1 MPANKKTQLLLV
13 LFLFATIPVTLSQR
27 ADLEQRFELA
37 KDLDDRGD
45 RPAAFRTLD
54 TLLTLPDARQDSFF
68 GEALWLK
75 GRLLQ
80 KDGAYQASIDT
91 YRNLMDW
98 STARGDSSLISD
110 SYMEIGHALFL
121 QGKKDSA
128 FVYTTASL
136 DMEEAKGD
144 RKRIRDRLIYLATI
158 RFSQN
163 GFTNSLELSLR
174 SLRMAET
181 DQDTVDIARAYQ
193 QIALS
198 YKKQDQFGLADS
210 IYRKSLTLAREYGDG
225 WTLLGLLNDYGL
237 VAKALKDYDRALAA
251 FNEALG
257 WANKLNYPY
266 ANAVIQA
273 NRGVVFYLQGHLS
286 RGDSILAYA
295 ANLADELNIRGP
307 KAETN
312 IYRGKIR
319 FDRGQFDKALV
330 FTRRGLEIARAIG
343 DADKTLVARE
353 SMVQIL
359 KAQGAYADALNEYER
374 YVELQDS
381 LNKAE
386 TAGQIA
392 LLEQSYQAEKKE
404 RLLAQQTDQIEIL
417 EQKNQLARQQRRL
430 IFGGSLILLIL
441 LIGGFFL
448 WNRERSLQQ
457 QRLRKES
464 EQWQALNEQKSRFLT
479 NIAHELRTPL
489 TLVSGP
495 MDHYLHQYGTQLPEK
510 QYLWLSKISRNS
522 HRLNEMVK
530 EILDLARLEDQQIK
544 PDPTPT
550 ELPRLL
556 KRTFLHF
563 ESAAQVKGQTFE
575 LDLDTTLPQWVELDV
590 SKTEKVLNNLLS
602 NAIKFTPYAGKVKMQ
617 AAPQGGKLLVTV
629 SDTGR
634 GIPSEE
640 LPMVFDRY
648 FQTRRHDLP
657 LEGGSGIGLA
667 LTKELVELME
677 GSISVDSTLGRG
689 TTFRVTLPLLET
701 SPAESVRPVIEL
713 PANGNGNG
721 QGAKAHPGASNG
733 LTVQSGQILL
743 VEDNT
748 DMQNYIRELLEP
760 TYEVITATD
769 GTRALELIREE
780 GIRPDLI
787 VSDLMMPG
795 MDGFTLLH
803 HLKQDE
809 YLAAVPTVMLT
820 ARSDQQD
827 RLQALTMG
835 VDDYLTKPFS
845 PVELQIRIHNLLQ
858 FSQKRKT
865 ATVAAGDDDA
875 PRPDGVVLKPADR
888 AWLKE
893 VEELLQ
899 KEVSNARFANTD
911 LAEAMNL
918 SERQLTRRIKQLTG
932 LSPKRYLREIR
943 LQSARH
949 LLERGKVATVSEAS
963 YEVGFET
970 PDYFSKLFTDRFGRR
985 PSDYL

>member
-1 MPANKKTQLLLV
+1 MPSNNKAQLLLV
-13 LFLFATIPVTLSQR
+13 LFLFISVPITLAQR
-27 ADLEQRFELA
+27 AELEQRFESA
-37 KDLDDRGD
+37 KDLDEGGD
-45 RPAAFRTLD
+45 RMAAFHSLD

-75 GRLLQ
+75 GRLHQ

-91 YRNLMDW
+91 YRDLLDW
-98 STARGDSSLISD
+98 STDRGDSSLISD

-128 FVYTTASL
+128 FTYTTLSL
-136 DMEEAKGD
+136 DIEEGKGD

-174 SLRMAET
+174 SLRMAEA

-193 QIALS
+193 QIALA
-198 YKKQDQFGLADS
+198 YKKQDQFEYADS
-210 IYRKSLTLAREYGDG
+210 IYRKSLALAREYGDG

-237 VAKALKDYDRALAA
+237 VAKALQDYDRALAA
-251 FNEALG
+251 YDEALS

-266 ANAVIQA
+266 ANAIIHT
-273 NRGVVFYLQGHLS
+273 NRGVVFYLQGDLN
-286 RGDSILAYA
+286 RADSILAYA
-295 ANLADELNIRGP
+295 ANLADELNISAP

-319 FDRGQFDKALV
+319 FDRGQLDEALT
-330 FTRRGLEIARAIG
+330 FIRRGLDIARKIG
-343 DADKTLVARE
+343 DTDKTLAARE
-353 SMVQIL
+353 SMVYIL
-359 KAQGAYADALNEYER
+359 KAQGAYAAALSEYER
-374 YVELQDS
+374 YVDLQDS
-381 LNKAE
+381 LNKAA

-404 RLLAQQTDQIEIL
+404 RLLSQQNEQIEFL

-430 IFGGSLILLIL
+430 IFGGSLILLL
-441 LIGGFFL
+441 LFIGAFLL

-457 QRLRKES
+457 KQLKKES
-464 EQWQALNEQKSRFLT
+464 EQWQTLNEQKSRFIT

-495 MDHYLHQYGTQLPEK
+495 MDHYLHQFGSQLPDK
-510 QYLWLSKISRNS
+510 QRNWLTKISRNS
-522 HRLNEMVK
+522 HRLNDMVK
-530 EILDLARLEDQQIK
+530 EILDLARLEDQHIR
-544 PDPTPT
+544 PEPSPT
-550 ELPRLL
+550 ELPVLL
-556 KRTFLHF
+556 KRTFQHF
-563 ESAAQVKGQTFE
+563 ESAAQVKGHDFQLE
-575 LDLDTTLPQWVELDV
+575 LDSSLPQWVQLDV
-590 SKTEKVLNNLLS
+590 PKTEKILNNLLS
-602 NAIKFTPYAGKVKMQ
+602 NAIKFTPYSGKVQMK
-617 AAPQGGKLLVTV
+617 AAPVDDMLQISV

-634 GIPSEE
+634 GIPPEE
-640 LPMVFDRY
+640 IPLVFDRY
-648 FQTRRHDLP
+648 FQTRQHEMP

-667 LTKELVELME
+667 ITKELVELMQ
-677 GSISVDSTLGRG
+677 GTVSVESTRGKG
-689 TTFRVTLPLLET
+689 TTFCVLLPLVEAV
-701 SPAESVRPVIEL
+701 PNENERPYPGHL
-713 PANGNGNG
+713 NNGNGNG
-721 QGAKAHPGASNG
+721 QHVNNSPIPDNR
-733 LTVQSGQILL
+733 LPELSGQLLL
-743 VEDNT
+743 VEDNI
-748 DMQNYIRELLEP
+748 DMQFYIRELLEP
-760 TYEVITATD
+760 NYRVVTATD
-769 GTRALELIREE
+769 GARALDLIRKE
-780 GIRPDLI
+780 GMQPDLI
-787 VSDLMMPG
+787 ISDLMMPG

-809 YLAAVPTVMLT
+809 YLAAIPTVMLT

-865 ATVAAGDDDA
+865 TMVPAGTEGL
-875 PRPDGVVLKPADR
+875 PPESVVLKPADR

-893 VEELLQ
+893 VEELLRR
-899 KEVSNARFANTD
+899 EISNAKFANTD
-911 LAEAMNL
+911 LADAMNL
-918 SERQLTRRIKQLTG
+918 SERQLSRRIKQLTG

-943 LQSARH
+943 LQSARQ
-949 LLERGKVATVSEAS
+949 LLEGGKVATVSEAS

-970 PDYFSKLFTDRFGRR
+970 PDYFSKLFTERFGRR
-985 PSDYL
+985 PSDFL

>member
-1 MPANKKTQLLLV
+1 MSLNNKTQLLLV
-13 LFLFATIPVTLSQR
+13 LFLFVAIPTILSQST
-27 ADLEQRFELA
+27 DLEQRFESA
-37 KDLDDRGD
+37 KDLDERGD

-54 TLLTLPDARQDSFF
+54 TLLDLPGASQDSFY

-75 GRLLQ
+75 GRLFQ
-80 KDGAYQASIDT
+80 KDGSYQASINT
-91 YRNLMDW
+91 YRSLMDW
-98 STARGDSSLISD
+98 STERDDSTLISD
-110 SYMEIGHALFL
+110 AYMEIGHAYFL

-128 FVYTTASL
+128 YAYTTISL
-136 DMEEAKGD
+136 DMEEAMGD
-144 RKRIRDRLIYLATI
+144 RKRVRDRIIYLATI

-163 GFTNSLELSLR
+163 GFTKSLELSLR
-174 SLRMAET
+174 SLRMAEA
-181 DQDTVDIARAYQ
+181 DQDTIDIARAYQ

-210 IYRKSLTLAREYGDG
+210 IYRKSLALVRAHGDG

-237 VAKALKDYDRALAA
+237 VAKALKDYDRALDA

-266 ANAVIQA
+266 ANAVIHT
-273 NRGVVFYLQGHLS
+273 NRGVVFYLSGNQT

-295 ANLADELNIRGP
+295 ASLADELGIQGP

-319 FDRGQFDKALV
+319 FDQGRYEEALA
-330 FTRRGLEIARAIG
+330 FTKRGLAIARKID
-343 DADKTLVARE
+343 DADKILDARQ

-359 KAQGAYADALNEYER
+359 KAQGAYAQALVQYER
-374 YVELQDS
+374 YVQLQDS

-404 RLLAQQTDQIEIL
+404 RLLAQQTDQIEFL
-417 EQKNQLARQQRRL
+417 EQKNRLALQQRRL
-430 IFGGSLILLIL
+430 LFGGSLILLL
-441 LIGGFFL
+441 LLGGAFIL

-457 QRLRKES
+457 KQLKQES

-495 MDHYLHQYGTQLPEK
+495 MDHYLHQYGSQLPDK
-510 QYLWLSKISRNS
+510 QHKWLVKISRNS
-522 HRLNEMVK
+522 HRLNDMVK

-544 PDPTPT
+544 PEPTPT
-550 ELPRLL
+550 ELPVLL
-556 KRTFLHF
+556 NRTFQHF
-563 ESAAQVKGQTFE
+563 ESAAQVRGHVFDLE
-575 LDLDTTLPQWVELDV
+575 LDSSLPQWVQLDV
-590 SKTEKVLNNLLS
+590 SKTEKILNNLLS
-602 NAIKFTPYAGKVKMQ
+602 NAIKFTPYSGRVRMKAATAGEM
-617 AAPQGGKLLVTV
+617 LEISV

-634 GIPSEE
+634 GIPPDEIP
-640 LPMVFDRY
+640 LVFDRY

-667 LTKELVELME
+667 LTKELVQLMQ
-677 GSISVDSTLGRG
+677 GTISVESTMGKG
-689 TTFRVTLPLLET
+689 TTFRVVLPLIEAA
-701 SPAESVRPVIEL
+701 PVESDRTNPGHIS
-713 PANGNGNG
+713 NGDGNGHRGNVYPLPDKRLPVLPG
-721 QGAKAHPGASNG
+721 Q
-733 LTVQSGQILL
+733 LLL
-743 VEDNT
+743 VEDNI
-748 DMQNYIRELLEP
+748 DMQFYIRELLEP
-760 TYEVITATD
+760 NYEVITATD
-769 GTRALELIREE
+769 GARALELIREE

-787 VSDLMMPG
+787 ISDLMMPG

-809 YLAAVPTVMLT
+809 YLAAIPTVMLT

-858 FSQKRKT
+858 FSQKRKSSL
-865 ATVAAGDDDA
+865 VLAGTDA
-875 PRPDGVVLKPADR
+875 KDVNPIVLKPSDR
-888 AWLKE
+888 TWLKE
-893 VEELLQ
+893 VEELLRQ
-899 KEVSNARFANTD
+899 EISNAKFANSD
-911 LAEAMNL
+911 LAEAMNI
-918 SERQLTRRIKQLTG
+918 SERQLSRRIKQLTG

-943 LQSARH
+943 LQNARQ
-949 LLERGKVATVSEAS
+949 LLEKGEVATVSEAS

-970 PDYFSKLFTDRFGRR
+970 PDYFSKLFTERFGRR
-985 PSDYL
+985 PSDFL